1 MQTPQ
6 DEPLMDFGP
15 NLFGGEGNSTSTPSL
30 DDADAAS
37 EALKGAAGG
46 TDQMSESGAAEEK
59 GEAGGGQAGVASPLT
74 SSDAAPGGNTEQ
86 AAATQTRPVR
96 SEVGT
101 KALSSVKAAVKV
113 FESINGFDEQSATQR
128 SVVRDLMLKQSEAME
143 LKLQGV
149 KPPEGEDF
157 DSIAKQ
163 LRRENNRLD
172 ALLEGKESLFGKARK
187 AAEIA
192 IESMQGVI
200 AEINRLEEEA

>member
-6 DEPLMDFGP
+6 NDTVMDFGP
-15 NLFGGEGNSTSTPSL
+15 NLFTGEDGDGGAVAAATDG
-30 DDADAAS
+30 ADATN
-37 EALKGAAGG
+37 EAQERAGI
-46 TDQMSESGAAEEK
+46 ESHQLTEGSVKEKTAE
-59 GEAGGGQAGVASPLT
+59 AGGQAGSSAPSNSNVASGL
-74 SSDAAPGGNTEQ
+74 NTEQ
-86 AAATQTRPVR
+86 AATQPTAGK

-128 SVVRDLMLKQSEAME
+128 TVVRELMLKQSEAME
-143 LKLQGV
+143 LKLQGN
-149 KPPEGEDF
+149 KPLEGEDF
-157 DSIAKQ
+157 DAIAKQ

-172 ALLEGKESLFGKARK
+172 TLLEGKESLFGKARK

-192 IESMQGVI
+192 IENMQGVI

>member
-6 DEPLMDFGP
+6 DDTVMDFGP
-15 NLFGGEGNSTSTPSL
+15 NLFTGEGAVAAAT
-30 DDADAAS
+30 DDADARN
-37 EALKGAAGG
+37 EAQERAGIVSHQLAEG
-46 TDQMSESGAAEEK
+46 SVEEK
-59 GEAGGGQAGVASPLT
+59 TAEAGGQVGSSASAHSNVAS
-74 SSDAAPGGNTEQ
+74 GVNTEQ
-86 AAATQTRPVR
+86 AATQPTAGK

-128 SVVRDLMLKQSEAME
+128 TVVRELMLKQSEAME
-143 LKLQGV
+143 LKLQGK
-149 KPPEGEDF
+149 KPLEGEDF
-157 DSIAKQ
+157 DAIAKQ

-172 ALLEGKESLFGKARK
+172 TLLEGKESLFGKARK

-192 IESMQGVI
+192 IENMQGVI